1 VFLLAQDASI
11 GAEIIRALS
20 ANGFW
25 VFISVCVLAG
35 VLKDI
40 ASKAFKHRE
49 RVAMIENG
57 MHPDSP
63 NETQQQVPPLH
74 RAG

>member
-1 VFLLAQDASI
+1 MFLLAQDSSI
-11 GAEIIRALS
+11 GYEIIRALS

-35 VLKDI
+35 VMKDI

-57 MHPDSP
+57 MHPDSQ
-63 NETQQQVPPLH
+63 TDQQPVHPMH
-74 RAG
+74 KAG